1 MNTLNKKITI
11 KGVGIHSGEH
21 VTMELESH
29 SKPGISFIYNNQFV
43 EVAVSNIGTNHL
55 RSTTLT
61 NGKITI
67 QTPEHFLAACYAL
80 ELTSIKVTIS
90 SLELPILDGSAIDFI
105 NQIQP
110 YLIKITDNICSEL
123 KISDNIH
130 FSLKDSHYFLFPS
143 DTLKITV
150 ALDYPN
156 HWLKS
161 MTYSF
166 TYSSEDFI
174 KHIAPARTYGFTFE
188 IDQLKEKGLIKGGS
202 LDNAVLI
209 SDKGYVNDLRFDDEI
224 IRHKLLDFI
233 GDFFISGDQ
242 LQANCILFKP
252 SHQGNCGL
260 LKYLYQKA

>member
-1 MNTLNKKITI
+1 MNTINKKIII
-11 KGVGIHSGEH
+11 KGVGIHSGQH
-21 VTMELESH
+21 VTMELESY
-29 SKPGISFIYNNQFV
+29 SEPGISFIYKNQIV
-43 EVAVSNIGTNHL
+43 KVAVSNIGTNHL

-61 NGKITI
+61 NETITI

-80 ELTSIKVTIS
+80 ELTNIKVTLS
-90 SLELPILDGSAIDFI
+90 NLELPILDGSAIDFI
-105 NQIQP
+105 TQIEP
-110 YLIKITDNICSEL
+110 YLIKITKNTRKEL
-123 KISDNIH
+123 KVSENIH
-130 FSLKDSHYFLFPS
+130 FSLNDSHYFLFPS
-143 DTLKITV
+143 DALKITV

-166 TYSSEDFI
+166 TYSNKGFI

-202 LDNAVLI
+202 LENAILI
-209 SDKGYVNDLRFDDEI
+209 SDEGYVNELRFDDEI

-233 GDFFISGDQ
+233 GDFFISGEQ
-242 LQANCILFKP
+242 LKANCILFKP

-260 LKYLYQKA
+260 LKYLYKN